1 VNVAP
6 IALDGVAFTTMDE
19 RVGVTLFAED
29 ADELSFRIVE
39 APRFGTL
46 EGVAPDVVYVPFDG
60 FVGFDQF
67 MFEADDGQE
76 TSRSATV
83 DVVVGTSEVPVVTV
97 TAGVGQVDPSNTN
110 PLVFDIVFDQVVTG
124 FDVDDVVVEGTAGLG
139 GMTFELAEV
148 VPFRSWTLTVDGVSG
163 TGTVEVSVRA
173 GAATNTTLQQNLV
186 SDTVVVGFDGDGP
199 VVSITPAAGQSFLV
213 GTGPFRFDVV
223 FDEPVVGLTIDDFR
237 IGGTAGV
244 TTASLSGSGSR
255 YVLTVPDS
263 AVAGTITIELVA
275 GAVFDPIGNPSTAAS
290 TAQALGEQP
299 ITGILPATGNGPTPI
314 GAALVLI
321 LFGLVLVLAS
331 RRRTTTTP

>member
-1 VNVAP
+1 
-6 IALDGVAFTTMDE
+6 
-19 RVGVTLFAED
+19 
-29 ADELSFRIVE
+29 
-39 APRFGTL
+39 
-46 EGVAPDVVYVPFDG
+46 
-60 FVGFDQF
+60 
-67 MFEADDGQE
+67 
-76 TSRSATV
+76 
-83 DVVVGTSEVPVVTV
+83 VVVGTSEVPVVTV
-97 TAGVGQVDPSNTN
+97 TAGVGQVDPTQVN

-124 FDVDDVVVEGTAGLG
+124 FDVDDVIVEGTAGLG
-139 GMTFELAEV
+139 GMTFELTEV

-173 GAATNTTLQQNLV
+173 GAARNTTLQQNLV
-186 SDTVVVGFDGDGP
+186 SDTVVVGFDEDGP
-199 VVSITPAAGQSFLV
+199 VVSISPAAGQSFLV

-244 TTASLSGSGSR
+244 TTATLSGSGSR

-263 AVAGTITIELVA
+263 AVAGSITIELVA

-290 TAQALGEQP
+290 TAQALGEQS
-299 ITGILPATGNGPTPI
+299 IIGILPATGNGPTPI

-331 RRRTTTTP
+331 RRRTTITS